1 MVEIFYEHERVA
13 SHKRSYEKHQRYVTL
28 TEHMPENHRVV
39 SEWSYDRFISWAS
52 SFGEQTEAY
61 IRFIMSK
68 REHPEQAYKTCA
80 GILNIGKKIPK
91 ESMEQICKMA
101 LDTNIYSFKYFDAI
115 FKKYAGVDHP
125 SAKPIDN
132 PNVRGAEYYGG
143 GK

>member
-1 MVEIFYEHERVA
+1 MSLLPNICLKSIALFLNGA
-13 SHKRSYEKHQRYVTL
+13 
-28 TEHMPENHRVV
+28 
-39 SEWSYDRFISWAS
+39 YDRFISWAS

-115 FKKYAGVDHP
+115 FKKYVGVDHP